1 MSKMLASYLCLFLTV
16 FLLLPVANANPA
28 ALDLMKQEKY
38 EEVISLLKSQ
48 ADNLDS
54 PSLLILAKAYNKT
67 HDYLNEFRVLSNLVT
82 VDEKNYAA
90 HTAIGFY
97 HIRNKDLKKAG
108 ESFRQALG
116 IKKDYRPAYDG
127 LIDVYTQRNNNYELR
142 QIYTDMLNVFGQ
154 KSEIISQLCKLHSK
168 ENLFETAIE
177 FCNKGIRLQPSN
189 PSNHV
194 YLALV
199 LHSKGDKKQATKILK
214 RAADKFKLSDLA
226 QLSYAEILFK
236 DSNFAVAEKYYSA
249 AMKANPK
256 SPDAARGAAANFIEL
271 KKYEEAL
278 ATFKIAC
285 SLDPHNTIKD
295 IRKANNTIRR
305 ANLNQWDSKFTAAAE
320 NCTR

>member
-1 MSKMLASYLCLFLTV
+1 M
-16 FLLLPVANANPA
+16 PA
-28 ALDLMKQEKY
+28 AKANLAAIELMKQEKY
-38 EEVISLLKSQ
+38 EEVISLLKPQ
-48 ADNLDS
+48 ADSLDS

-67 HDYLNEFRVLSNLVT
+67 HEYLNEFRVLSNLVT

-108 ESFRQALG
+108 ESFRQALA
-116 IKKDYRPAYDG
+116 IKKDYRPAFDG
-127 LIDVYTQRNNNYELR
+127 LIEVYTQRNNTYELR
-142 QIYTDMLNVFGQ
+142 QIYTDMLSVFGQ

-168 ENLFETAIE
+168 ENLFDTAIE
-177 FCNKGIRLQPSN
+177 FCNKGIQLQPSN

-199 LHSKGDKKQATKILK
+199 LHAKGDKKQATKILK
-214 RAADKFKLSDLA
+214 RAAGKFKNSDLA

-236 DSNFAVAEKYYSA
+236 DSNFAVAEKYYSS

-256 SPDAARGAAANFIEL
+256 SAEATRGAAANFIEL

-320 NCTR
+320 NCTK